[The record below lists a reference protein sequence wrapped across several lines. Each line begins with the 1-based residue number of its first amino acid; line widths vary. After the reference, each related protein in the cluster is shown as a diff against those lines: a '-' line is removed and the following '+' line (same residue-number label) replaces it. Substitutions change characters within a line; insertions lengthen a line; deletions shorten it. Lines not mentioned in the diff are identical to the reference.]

1 MKKLQ
6 KWGVLDRQLTP
17 SERWMTFAMI
27 LLVAVLAALNMFKAS
42 PAIQY
47 IASDISMPKN
57 MISQIMGAYSIPAV
71 VFAYIGMWLG
81 QKLGFKFSA
90 LISVILM
97 ACGTIT
103 CLFVTDPNMFLAG
116 RIFEGCGYGIIAV
129 VGPNAIPRIFPQKNI
144 PLSMGI

>member
-42 PAIQY
+42 PAIQH

-81 QKLGFKFSA
+81 HLHRHVAWAEAWIQ
-90 LISVILM
+90 IL
-97 ACGTIT
+97 CVN
-103 CLFVTDPNMFLAG
+103 LRDS
-116 RIFEGCGYGIIAV
+116 YGMRNDNVPIRDRPEHV
-129 VGPNAIPRIFPQKNI
+129 PRGSY
-144 PLSMGI
+144 LRGLRLRYYRRCRT